1 MTTTWE
7 LLTGWLKNLA
17 PTMRAKQIIHHVD
30 ELHQSGSAEGR
41 KKGGAWWCPLLR
53 LSFWTQVTNDFSPLA
68 PSPGRSASIFGSTA
82 RNMIHGTL
90 LHPTQLFDTL
100 YNKLADVSTSKG
112 FCYCVDWEDCQVQ
125 SVSSTG
131 TSSCSLIKT
140 MRSMYD
146 AKWRTTAL
154 LTQNNNV
161 CTQQLDWPFV
171 GGMMRKGLW
180 HTSGTGLR
188 SSPQRLPREHAT
200 CWTGCHRSSTGAHVF
215 LHCIISHFSCN
226 TFNASMQVQGIRQD
240 SEGCCR
246 QDQPE

>member
-90 LHPTQLFDTL
+90 SHPTQLFDTL

-171 GGMMRKGLW
+171 GGMMRNGFVAYQRYGAAQQPTETAKGTCNVLD
-180 HTSGTGLR
+180 
-188 SSPQRLPREHAT
+188 RLPPFQYRCA
-200 CWTGCHRSSTGAHVF
+200 CVF
-215 LHCIISHFSCN
+215 TLYHF
-226 TFNASMQVQGIRQD
+226 TFFM
-240 SEGCCR
+240 
-246 QDQPE
+246 